1 MKLLKTIAIAAVG
14 IAIILPAVEP
24 VQAGGR
30 HAPLGYQLMCLK
42 HPEQC
47 RGGGKQEIRLDDAVM
62 AQIKRVN
69 SAVNRAITPRN
80 DIGGDNWNPNAT
92 VGDCE
97 DYVLAKRR
105 KLIDAGF
112 PPSAL
117 RIAYVITRKG
127 EEHAVLVV
135 NTQAGGLVLD
145 NLTAGIREFR
155 ETGYRLVSMQGANPD
170 QWS

>member
-1 MKLLKTIAIAAVG
+1 VKLLKTVALAAIG
-14 IAIILPAVEP
+14 IAMILPAAQPVE
-24 VQAGGR
+24 AGGR

-42 HPEQC
+42 HPDEC
-47 RGGGKQEIRLDDAVM
+47 RGGGKQEIRLDAEVL

-80 DIGGDNWNPNAT
+80 DAGGDNWNPNAT

-105 KLIDAGF
+105 KLIEAGL
-112 PPSAL
+112 PASAL

-135 NTQAGGLVLD
+135 NTEAGGLVLD
-145 NLTAGIREFR
+145 NLTGGIREFG